1 MSRRRDQPGPKPLP
15 GGLAYRNDDGGPRRR
30 GGPREGRRPPG
41 PGHRHRDR
49 RGLPGGPQGDGQRDG
64 GIRLHPHRQEISPVE
79 GRRSA
84 GAATRPPERGGVGA
98 PAVWV
103 RAGAHA
109 PAVSPP
115 DPVGGAHS
123 PRRLH
128 RGDRGREGAD
138 ETAPVRPGR
147 RGAAGRPRSPDPPAA
162 GTGHRR
168 RQPPGGG
175 AGAEGP
181 GHLGT
186 ALKFPLP
193 GGGAGRFNPPPART
207 PGICGPPRRSNPREP
222 IRWRPRRTPPRSP
235 GPPRR
240 RRTGRPSR
248 GDR

>member
-1 MSRRRDQPGPKPLP
+1 MSRRRDEPGPGAAPRRTGLP
-15 GGLAYRNDDGGPRRR
+15 QRRRGPRQS

-49 RGLPGGPQGDGQRDG
+49 RGLPGGPQGNGQRDG
-64 GIRLHPHRQEISPVE
+64 GTRLHPHRQGISPVE

-109 PAVSPP
+109 PQVSPP
-115 DPVGGAHS
+115 DPVGGTHS

-147 RGAAGRPRSPDPPAA
+147 RGAVGRPRSPDPPVAR
-162 GTGHRR
+162 TGHRR
-168 RQPPGGG
+168 RQPPGRG
-175 AGAEGP
+175 AGAQGAV
-181 GHLGT
+181 HLGT
-186 ALKFPLP
+186 ALLQTHDKVSDAEAKARADFDIRWKSLP
-193 GGGAGRFNPPPART
+193 PATTGGGSGNR
-207 PGICGPPRRSNPREP
+207 
-222 IRWRPRRTPPRSP
+222 
-235 GPPRR
+235 
-240 RRTGRPSR
+240 
-248 GDR
+248 D